1 MAGYFLH
8 SVVKYMYVHFFFYW
22 NTYTSLL
29 YQQLTFGRVRLI
41 FFICM
46 QQERFCTLFQSM
58 AIRCL
63 YIKLHMQSMALIFIS
78 TFVKSSTLAIFSRER
93 SEELALADNDP
104 AYVGFGCNF
113 GSAFSGDK
121 NWWVWWKF
129 GVLLADNIRLLLM
142 EESFSSPV
150 IKQFANFI
158 IKPYKFFILFWL
170 ANFLCLSK
178 VVPVYVLQ
186 KKNRNLNRCLFFTL
200 SIIPRFPMDFGKD
213 PFFPISAND
222 LMVGSSLP
230 PPFSVIFFWFWC
242 LWRIN
247 RTSRTFSFMDS
258 SNCLATTALSITSSV
273 RQGRQLFQYY
283 VQQ

>member
-1 MAGYFLH
+1 MFIPSSYFTVQLFR
-8 SVVKYMYVHFFFYW
+8 KCFFFKVFLNCLVKKCGW
-22 NTYTSLL
+22 VLFTLSSEIHVCSFFFLLKYTSLL

-41 FFICM
+41 FCICM

-63 YIKLHMQSMALIFIS
+63 YIKLHMQSMAFIFIG

-170 ANFLCLSK
+170 ANFCVWAKWYQYMYCKKKIEILTGVYFSHCRSYQDFLWISEKILS
-178 VVPVYVLQ
+178 
-186 KKNRNLNRCLFFTL
+186 
-200 SIIPRFPMDFGKD
+200 
-213 PFFPISAND
+213 
-222 LMVGSSLP
+222 
-230 PPFSVIFFWFWC
+230 
-242 LWRIN
+242 
-247 RTSRTFSFMDS
+247 
-258 SNCLATTALSITSSV
+258 
-273 RQGRQLFQYY
+273 FQY
-283 VQQ
+283 QQTT

>member
-1 MAGYFLH
+1 MKIWRTLGRQHSAAFDGGIFLITCYQT
-8 SVVKYMYVHFFFYW
+8 VCK
-22 NTYTSLL
+22 L
-29 YQQLTFGRVRLI
+29 YHK
-41 FFICM
+41 
-46 QQERFCTLFQSM
+46 TLQVF
-58 AIRCL
+58 
-63 YIKLHMQSMALIFIS
+63 H
-78 TFVKSSTLAIFSRER
+78 
-93 SEELALADNDP
+93 
-104 AYVGFGCNF
+104 
-113 GSAFSGDK
+113 
-121 NWWVWWKF
+121 
-129 GVLLADNIRLLLM
+129 
-142 EESFSSPV
+142 
-150 IKQFANFI
+150 
-158 IKPYKFFILFWL
+158 FILTCK
-170 ANFLCLSK
+170 FLCLSK

-283 VQQ
+283 LQQ